1 MSKTRLRTVIEH
13 TFGVGYFP
21 HELSFFINNPIRR
34 LLIAPE
40 EFAERLPL
48 EATSRVLEVGP
59 GSGYFSVEIA
69 RRVPDGHLEL
79 FDLQPE
85 MLAKARR
92 HLEAAGLGNVGY
104 TQGDATALPFPDSD
118 FDVAF
123 LVAVLGE
130 VPDEAACLQSLYRV
144 LRPGG
149 VVVFHE
155 HLPDPDFSPLPKLR
169 EAVEARGFVFR
180 GSWGRRWNYT
190 ASFQKPEGKPI

>member
-1 MSKTRLRTVIEH
+1 
-13 TFGVGYFP
+13 
-21 HELSFFINNPIRR
+21 
-34 LLIAPE
+34 
-40 EFAERLPL
+40 
-48 EATSRVLEVGP
+48 VGP